1 MDNRWSD
8 LVSPGPTPVHPL
20 FEDVTEE
27 TVTVLRGASEPQ
39 RGVTGLSEDEGRLGR
54 FLTDGHDVFWLGVHG
69 GAGES
74 VLADL
79 LGGTACHHR
88 WPAAQTRRPS
98 TPQHRSSSWP
108 GRTNTAST
116 PPVSPPAT
124 GQPAPT
130 PMWISKAWSWWPMPR
145 AEPRNPWQHRPG

>member
-54 FLTDGHDVFWLGVHG
+54 FLTDAHDVFWLGVHG

-74 VLADL
+74 VLAEL

-88 WPAAQTRRPS
+88 WPARLDEEI
-98 TPQHRSSSWP
+98 QHAP
-108 GRTNTAST
+108 A
-116 PPVSPPAT
+116 PVSPPAT
-124 GQPAPT
+124 GRPGPT
-130 PMWISKAWSWWPMPR
+130 PMSISKAWSWWLMPR
-145 AEPRNPWQHRPG
+145 GAPRSPWPQRPG